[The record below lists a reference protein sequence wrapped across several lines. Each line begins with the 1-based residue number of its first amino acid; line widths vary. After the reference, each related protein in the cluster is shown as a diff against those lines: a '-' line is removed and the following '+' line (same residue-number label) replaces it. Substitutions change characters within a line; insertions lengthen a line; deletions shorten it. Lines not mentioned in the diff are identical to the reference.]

1 MPRGFDEPRLGYG
14 GRSIQVAVSASITGN
29 RTVKVLPLPSPGTSS
44 SASQEMPIPLPAM
57 AWLPSRSTEIQIRS
71 TRLCVFGTVVN
82 QVGKHLETIRVTTDD
97 EEETLAADSLVSGKS
112 LLSGVRA

>member
-29 RTVKVLPLPSPGTSS
+29 RTVKVLPLPSPATSS
-44 SASQEMPIPLPAM
+44 SASQEMPIPLSAM
-57 AWLPSRSTEIQIRS
+57 AWLPSRS